1 MTSETGLEG
10 GGLGERAGGNMEF
23 CSTRNQFKA
32 GCRACG
38 AETPM
43 GLGGAR
49 SVTPGAFPLNINRQ

>member
-1 MTSETGLEG
+1 MEG

-23 CSTRNQFKA
+23 CPTNSQFKA
-32 GCRACG
+32 GCRVCG